1 MKRLLHASLCRC
13 ASNHGIHYMPD
24 DERKMPPLKRL
35 GEYIRWAPEK
45 LEQMLRRQHRLV
57 QKGDKRRLGEM
68 LVEEGMISR
77 SRLEEALARQRKDRL
92 RPCEVFKGLEA
103 EALETI
109 CDHATEI
116 SIDAGENFIQQ
127 DEPGD
132 CFFILIEGE
141 VLVYRDGEYD
151 DKIDL
156 MAIEPGESIGEMG
169 YFSDGRRLASV
180 KAVTQVQ
187 LLRINYSD
195 LKKIFAKVPHLTIN
209 FLDLITERLRRTN
222 TRFEKSVLKHRKTE
236 YSLDSIYE
244 MLDMTEILS
253 LRTGI
258 ESQIERIVATA
269 SKVMDAER
277 ASLFLMDNFSGE
289 LWSMVAEGVESREI
303 RMPVGQGVAGWV
315 ALHDSTVN
323 ITDAYS
329 DPRFDNST
337 DRMMGYRTRNILC
350 GPLKNLNGELVGV
363 IQVINKRD
371 GHFDTKDE
379 ALFKAFAYQT
389 AIAVEN
395 LELYQKLLSDHEKI
409 AILFDV
415 STSVAQTLDLDML
428 FVEIVDKISK
438 ALAAERSSLFL
449 IDRETDELWSK
460 VAQQS
465 ELTEIRFPIS
475 HGLAGHVT
483 KTGEVLN
490 IRDAYK
496 DARFFPIV
504 DKRTGF
510 KTRTILC
517 APIINRKGEIIGVT
531 EAINK
536 RDGGFDRDDEN
547 LIKALSS
554 HIAVALENAQLYE
567 GTVDMKNYL
576 ASVQD
581 SITNSIVAL
590 DDLGR
595 VVTLNKAAEAL
606 FRLKSGSTGKKRFVD
621 ILGPAN
627 DDLVRSI
634 EQVYA
639 TNRAVV
645 DIDVPLAMS
654 WGKEHFVNINFVPLI
669 GHKGERQGL
678 VLAFEDITSGKRMQR
693 TLARYMTKDI
703 AEQILL
709 DPSRQALGG
718 TRSRATV
725 IFSDIRGYTGMTEN
739 LSAEETVSFLNEY
752 FSLMAD
758 TIFKNRGVLDK
769 YIGDGIMSVFGVP
782 YVREDDAVRA
792 VTTAIEMRERL
803 SEFNQIRTNKGDTPI
818 RMGIG
823 ICTGDMVSGNI
834 GSERRMDFTVI
845 GDGVNVASRI
855 EKLTKYYGV
864 DILVSESTLKELGDE
879 FRTRLIDQVRTKGKQ
894 KPVRVY
900 EVIGRNDLALSVGQT
915 LFCEGFAFYEKM
927 DFKTAAQ
934 YFEKGLESDPVCR
947 VFLDRCNHFL
957 TLPPRVDWD
966 GVWASEE

>member
-1 MKRLLHASLCRC
+1 MSENEC
-13 ASNHGIHYMPD
+13 
-24 DERKMPPLKRL
+24 KMPPLKRL
-35 GEYIRWAPEK
+35 GEYLQSSPENIERILK
-45 LEQMLRRQHRLV
+45 HQRNLLREG
-57 QKGDKRRLGEM
+57 QKPLLGEL
-68 LVEEGMISR
+68 LVAEGLISR
-77 SRLEEALARQRKDRL
+77 SVLEEALHKQRKDRL
-92 RPCEVFKGLEA
+92 QPCEVFKGLSP
-103 EALETI
+103 EALETV
-109 CDHATEI
+109 CDHAKEV
-116 SIDAGENFIQQ
+116 SVAAGQDFIRQ
-127 DEPGD
+127 DEPGE

-141 VLVYRDGEYD
+141 ALVYREGEYD
-151 DKIDL
+151 EI
-156 MAIEPGESIGEMG
+156 IELLTIRPGESIGEMG

-180 KAVTQVQ
+180 RAVTAVQ
-187 LLRINYSD
+187 LLKINYAE
-195 LKKIFAKVPHLTIN
+195 LNNIFAKVPTLTVN
-209 FLDLITERLRRTN
+209 FLDLITDRLRRTN
-222 TRFEKSVLKHRKTE
+222 TRFEKSVLKRRKTE

-277 ASLFLMDNFSGE
+277 ASLFLKDNFTGE
-289 LWSMVAEGVESREI
+289 LWSMVAEGLESREI
-303 RMPVGQGVAGWV
+303 RIPVGQGVAGWV
-315 ALHDSTVN
+315 ALHGKTVN
-323 ITDAYS
+323 IPDAYS
-329 DPRFDNST
+329 DERFESSI
-337 DRMMGYRTRNILC
+337 DRKMGFKTRNILC
-350 GPLKNLNGELVGV
+350 GPLKNLQGELVGV
-363 IQVINKRD
+363 IQVINKR
-371 GHFDTKDE
+371 GGEFESKDE

-395 LELYQKLLSDHEKI
+395 LELYHKLLADHEKI

-415 STSVAQTLDLDML
+415 STSVARTLDLDKL

-449 IDRETDELWSK
+449 VDRQTDELWSK

-483 KTGEVLN
+483 RTGKILN

-496 DARFFPIV
+496 DDRFLPIV

-517 APIINRKGEIIGVT
+517 APIVNRKGETIGVT

-536 RDGGFDRDDEN
+536 KEGVFDLEDEN

-554 HIAVALENAQLYE
+554 QISVALENAQLYE
-567 GTVDMKNYL
+567 GTVNIKNYL

-581 SITNSIVAL
+581 SITNGIVTL
-590 DDLGR
+590 DDHGQ
-595 VVTLNKAAEAL
+595 VVTLNKAAADF
-606 FRLKSGSTGKKRFVD
+606 FRIDTDSARDKPFAE
-621 ILGPAN
+621 IMGPDN
-627 DDLVRSI
+627 EDLMASI
-634 EQVYA
+634 DRVYT

-645 DIDVPLAMS
+645 DYDVLLVMP
-654 WGKEHFVNINFVPLI
+654 WGKEHYVNINFVPLI
-669 GHKGERQGL
+669 GHNKERQGL
-678 VLAFEDITSGKRMQR
+678 VLAFEDITSGKRMQQ

-709 DPSRQALGG
+709 DPSRRALGG

-739 LSAEETVSFLNEY
+739 MTAEETVSFLNDY

-758 TIFKNRGVLDK
+758 VIFNNQGVLDK

-792 VTTAIEMRERL
+792 VTAAVEMRERL
-803 SEFNQIRTNKGDTPI
+803 QTFNQGREKKGEAPI
-818 RMGIG
+818 RIGIG
-823 ICTGDMVSGNI
+823 ICTGDVVSGNI
-834 GSERRMDFTVI
+834 GSERRMDYTVI

-855 EKLTKYYGV
+855 ETLTKYYGV
-864 DILVSESTLKELGDE
+864 DILMSESTKEALGTA
-879 FRTRLIDQVRTKGKQ
+879 FSIRLVDQVRAKGKQ
-894 KPVRVY
+894 KPVRIY
-900 EVIGRNDLALSVGQT
+900 EVIGTSDKALSPDQT
-915 LFCEGFAFYEKM
+915 LFCEGFALYQGR
-927 DFKTAAQ
+927 DFAAAARC
-934 YFEKGLESDPVCR
+934 FDKGLAGDPLCR
-947 VFLDRCNHFL
+947 VFLDRCRHFR
-957 TLPPRVDWD
+957 TFPPDENWD
-966 GVWASEE
+966 GVWAPGE